1 MTVVGNPRWERL
13 LPVLVLAGTAVL
25 YFARLGDRALW
36 SEEVRWAEIPREM
49 IRTGDLFWPTIN
61 SHSYYDKPVGSYWL
75 VLAGAPLA
83 GGVNELASRLPS
95 AAAGVL
101 AVGLLIALTRRFAP
115 DTRVA
120 ALAGAVLATSYGF
133 VFFAR
138 TASTDVETVAGV
150 LGALWVGTGSDGRW
164 SGRRTLTFWLVMAV
178 TSLTKGLL
186 GFALPLLVLGCYHT
200 FAAAGGGGK
209 GAVGWIRAAVGRN
222 GWLLNAWTLLAAPLA
237 GAIYLVPFAV
247 SVSRTGSG
255 EGLEMVWRENVRR
268 FFDAHNHRGPVYLY
282 TYVIFGLLAPWSL
295 MLPAA
300 LVRAHH
306 TRDRGDR
313 FALAFFWAVFVF
325 FTMSSSRR
333 SYYVLPVLPPAAIL
347 VARVVLAEAAGLT
360 TWARRLRAGGYAVTA
375 AGAVATGLA
384 VVVPPVALGAGWAE
398 FPRAFSWP
406 AGQSSFSLSGCRRP
420 GSPRPGSLSRW
431 RRSRPGVWA
440 TVSSRPCRGWS
451 RTGRPGRSWPG
462 CGRSPRTGQR
472 GWPCTGHGKRCGTS
486 TPGSRCPS
494 SGRRRSW
501 RRASNPVRSGG
512 VC

>member
-431 RRSRPGVWA
+431 R
-440 TVSSRPCRGWS
+440 
-451 RTGRPGRSWPG
+451 
-462 CGRSPRTGQR
+462 
-472 GWPCTGHGKRCGTS
+472 
-486 TPGSRCPS
+486 
-494 SGRRRSW
+494 
-501 RRASNPVRSGG
+501 
-512 VC
+512 